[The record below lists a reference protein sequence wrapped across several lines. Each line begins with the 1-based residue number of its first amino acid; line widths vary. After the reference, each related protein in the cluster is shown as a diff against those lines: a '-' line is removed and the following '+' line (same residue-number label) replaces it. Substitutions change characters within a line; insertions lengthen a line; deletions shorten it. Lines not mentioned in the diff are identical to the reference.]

1 MLQEIVSIDK
11 KFERFWSRFIAAI
24 KGQVLLLMLIIVI
37 SGIVYGWKVSTF
49 GVSGILLLL
58 IFLYGWRKTST
69 MLYALSIDD
78 EFGIV
83 EIRTV
88 HYNTVKV
95 AQFEKKRVKV
105 NVMME
110 AFSRFN
116 MDMIRIDVDRKTYFT
131 QKQRIPWTADKIEQ
145 AKNFPK

>member
-1 MLQEIVSIDK
+1 
-11 KFERFWSRFIAAI
+11 
-24 KGQVLLLMLIIVI
+24 
-37 SGIVYGWKVSTF
+37 
-49 GVSGILLLL
+49 
-58 IFLYGWRKTST
+58 
-69 MLYALSIDD
+69 MLYALSIDNELD
-78 EFGIV
+78 IV

-95 AQFEKKRVKV
+95 ALFEKRRVKV

-131 QKQRIPWTADKIEQ
+131 QKQRNPWTADKIEQ